1 MMIIDANTYLGH
13 WFARKIRNNTAPE
26 LVALLDE
33 NNIDKACVGSLS
45 AIMYRNSQPGNE
57 DLMAEIADYRDRFIP
72 FAVINPAYAD
82 WKYDLD
88 WCIGEMGIKGV
99 RMYPQYHSYG
109 VLDACA
115 HELCEACEERGMLVT
130 LIQRQVDYRQSHQM
144 VDAPDLVLNNI
155 AQLCANH
162 PGADFL
168 ILNGLGFAGSRFV
181 SEAATLPANSYVE
194 ISRSSVFIG
203 SEMETLINTIGAGR
217 VVFGTG
223 MPMKYPGPSFLKM
236 EHINTSEENKQMIFG
251 GNLARL
257 LGL

>member
-1 MMIIDANTYLGH
+1 MIIDANAYLGH

-33 NNIDKACVGSLS
+33 NNIDKTCVGSLS

-57 DLMAEIADYRDRFIP
+57 DLFAEIADYRDRLLP

-88 WCIGEMGIKGV
+88 SCINEASIKGV

-115 HELCEACEERGMLVT
+115 HELCEACEERGMAVT

-144 VDAPDLVLNNI
+144 VDAPDLVLNNV
-155 AQLCANH
+155 AQLCADH
-162 PGADFL
+162 PGANFI
-168 ILNGLGFAGSRFV
+168 ILNGIGFGGSRFV
-181 SEAATLPANSYVE
+181 AEADTLPANSYFD
-194 ISRSSVFIG
+194 ISRSNVFVG
-203 SEMETLINTIGAGR
+203 KDMEVLIDAVGADR
-217 VVFGTG
+217 VLFGTG

-236 EHINTSEENKQMIFG
+236 EHVGTSEENKQKIFG